1 MNKTPSAAALD
12 LLKAFEQGPKGGFA
26 AMPYLCP
33 AGKQTIGWG
42 HVLKAGDNIRPPIT
56 AEQADDLLRADL
68 ARFAQGVDAHTKTVP
83 LTPSMFDALVSF
95 AFNVGL
101 TNFSDSTLLAKLKRN
116 DYVGA
121 ASEFLRWN
129 KARDPNTDKLKVFA
143 GLTRRRTAERTLF
156 LRDGFPTT

>member
-12 LLKAFEQGPKGGFA
+12 LLKKFEKGPKGGFA
-26 AMPYLCP
+26 AWPYLCP

-42 HVLKAGDNIRPPIT
+42 HALQPGDNIRPPLT
-56 AEQADDLLRADL
+56 ADQADALLWADL

-83 LTPSMFDALVSF
+83 LTPSMFDALCGF

-101 TNFSDSTLLAKLKRN
+101 TNFSGSTLLAKLKRR

-129 KARDPNTDKLKVFA
+129 KAHDPNTGKLKVLA

-156 LRDGFPTT
+156 LRDCFPTT